1 VPIRQERTYKMNEYW
16 MEIVGKILLFGGF
29 FIGFVSNLYLM
40 AFDFKIKYQS
50 AFSFIILPTFALIRK
65 DFRNDSKVLIS
76 LLLWGASLPMVIW
89 GAYCLN

>member
-1 VPIRQERTYKMNEYW
+1 M
-16 MEIVGKILLFGGF
+16 MEIIGKILFYGGF

-50 AFSFIILPTFALIRK
+50 AFSFIVLPTFALTRK

-76 LLLWGASLPMVIW
+76 LLLWGASLLMVIS
-89 GAYCLN
+89 GAFWLN